1 MESVVFGH
9 LPTTKGDDWSG
20 VVHVTDRVEGDD
32 EMSLGCLLPWKVEV
46 LLLGWEFPEGCD
58 TWSLY
63 HWKVAGSDPL
73 CLCAGQEG
81 DALPRALALQ
91 SFSSLILELC
101 AGSGAMGAAATFAGA
116 EVAVSI
122 DDSPYVAAH
131 LQGNSHGIAL
141 AASLEDIQTIHEA
154 HLHLGTR
161 SATAMLGFPCQ
172 PFSSQGL
179 QLADEDTRFLTLLH
193 ALHAVWLLP
202 VQALIAEC
210 VPAAGKHQA
219 VLKAFQLLV
228 EARGW
233 EQIHCELDLRA
244 QWPMKRL
251 RWWSICA
258 PPAWMAG
265 PFHSWQVDPTYT
277 TIGSLL
283 RSWPIWDVDE
293 EHDLLL
299 TEHELLVF
307 GNSIYGDDQ
316 RWFGPQHVL
325 PTLLHSYGAWF
336 TACPC
341 GCRAGA
347 MSESSLRARGV
358 RGFCVT
364 SALSGQ
370 PRLLHPAE
378 AALFLGLPSTMTFMQ
393 GPRETLPLLGNVAS
407 PLQALWVYGQLL
419 SSVLPDFYAISP
431 KIVLDQF
438 KQELLRQFHVS
449 HHIQV
454 PLVSINLAAED
465 GTSLSLLAP
474 GHMLVADLIKAERL
488 QLHPD
493 SDCVIADGHRTLSRI
508 ERLLPLREGR
518 CYHVRADDPY
528 AKVSPL
534 EVLVLALH
542 DEHAHC
548 IEFLHAG
555 QFLFEALDRSPFV
568 GAMLC
573 VDPAGRLFPRDARIW
588 QSLRL
593 KILSHDTF
601 PTMRTTSSLSGILLR
616 QARPPSAGSAMGPG
630 TPSLL
635 WPWVAC

>member
-1 MESVVFGH
+1 
-9 LPTTKGDDWSG
+9 
-20 VVHVTDRVEGDD
+20 
-32 EMSLGCLLPWKVEV
+32 
-46 LLLGWEFPEGCD
+46 
-58 TWSLY
+58 
-63 HWKVAGSDPL
+63 
-73 CLCAGQEG
+73 
-81 DALPRALALQ
+81 
-91 SFSSLILELC
+91 
-101 AGSGAMGAAATFAGA
+101 
-116 EVAVSI
+116 
-122 DDSPYVAAH
+122 
-131 LQGNSHGIAL
+131 
-141 AASLEDIQTIHEA
+141 
-154 HLHLGTR
+154 
-161 SATAMLGFPCQ
+161 
-172 PFSSQGL
+172 
-179 QLADEDTRFLTLLH
+179 
-193 ALHAVWLLP
+193 
-202 VQALIAEC
+202 
-210 VPAAGKHQA
+210 
-219 VLKAFQLLV
+219 
-228 EARGW
+228 
-233 EQIHCELDLRA
+233 
-244 QWPMKRL
+244 
-251 RWWSICA
+251 
-258 PPAWMAG
+258 
-265 PFHSWQVDPTYT
+265 
-277 TIGSLL
+277 
-283 RSWPIWDVDE
+283 
-293 EHDLLL
+293 
-299 TEHELLVF
+299 
-307 GNSIYGDDQ
+307 
-316 RWFGPQHVL
+316 
-325 PTLLHSYGAWF
+325 
-336 TACPC
+336 
-341 GCRAGA
+341 